1 MARIAVFGYA
11 SLVSPESAART
22 LGRPLPREPEL
33 AQLPGW
39 RRRWSL
45 ARENEKVEK
54 TFARADGSIPKY
66 VLGLNLESTEGG
78 GIGAFSPHTEEK
90 SPIGANGVLI
100 EVTEEELA
108 RLDVRE
114 MRYDR
119 TEVSAG
125 VHPLDASVSSLRYD
139 RIVTYTAKPAHYAP
153 APPPDAVVLSSY
165 AAMVEAAFAALGE
178 QQLQHYRDTTDPPP
192 VEVVA
197 ATLIRDHIPPGNPR
211 EW

>member
-54 TFARADGSIPKY
+54 TFARVDGSIPRY

-78 GIGAFSPHTEEK
+78 GIGAFWSHTDQK
-90 SPIGANGVLI
+90 APIGANGVLI
-100 EVTEEELA
+100 EVMEDELA

-119 TEVSAG
+119 MDVTA
-125 VHPLDASVSSLRYD
+125 DITSLGAAVPSNSYD
-139 RIVTYTAKPAHYAP
+139 QVITYTAKPAHYAP

-165 AAMVEAAFAALGE
+165 VVAVEAAFAALGE
-178 QQLQHYRDTTDPPP
+178 QQLEHYRATTDTPP
-192 VEVVA
+192 VEVVEA
-197 ATLIRDHIPPGNPR
+197 KLVRDQIPPGNPR